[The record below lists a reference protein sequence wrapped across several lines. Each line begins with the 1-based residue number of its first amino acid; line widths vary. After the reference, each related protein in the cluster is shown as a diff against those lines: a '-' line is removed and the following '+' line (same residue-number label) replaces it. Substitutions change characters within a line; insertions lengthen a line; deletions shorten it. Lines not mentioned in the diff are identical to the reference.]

1 MQADLQA
8 IILAAGKSTR
18 FNTGNTKMLEKI
30 CGQELILYPTTI
42 LERMNIPTT
51 LVVGY
56 QKELIKNT
64 IEKKHNNRIHFV
76 EQEKQQGTGNALLCT
91 KELWEKNDILIMNG
105 DMPLVTQDILQAL
118 IKKHYNTNATIS
130 FVTAHNGDPSGS
142 SYGRIIKTDSL
153 IKIIEARE
161 LSQSEIQEH
170 CCINAGIYLVKKQ
183 FLEKNSNE
191 LKRNELS
198 NEFQITDLVK
208 MASEKGQKK
217 GWGVWGADRVYVCVY
232 VYGWRVN
239 KKLSHFS
246 KPKRN
251 KGHVGWLMWWCV
263 CGFPCHQRSGFRS
276 GS

>member
-208 MASEKGQKK
+208 MASEKGELVATTSEQF
-217 GWGVWGADRVYVCVY
+217 D
-232 VYGWRVN
+232 
-239 KKLSHFS
+239 
-246 KPKRN
+246 
-251 KGHVGWLMWWCV
+251 
-263 CGFPCHQRSGFRS
+263 
-276 GS
+276 